1 MSSVKDCAT
10 RSPRRLRE
18 EELAATNIKLP
29 RLFFDNRTGFSEPL
43 EPGADEA
50 AAWPSDRPLVSVVIV
65 SFNYGHFVAEAVD
78 SVLAQTF
85 DDLEVIVVE
94 GGSTHPRSREQTLAL
109 TRPKTTVVAQTEPH
123 QVGANRNFGISK
135 ARGKYICCLDADDL
149 LKPTYIEKAVF
160 LLETYGYDVVSCAMQ
175 QFGSSDEKVGIL
187 GEPVLA
193 DILEGNHVLT
203 CALFR
208 RSLRQKA
215 GGYRDTDRAVTG
227 HVYEDWLFWSQLAA
241 MGARQSTVFT
251 LLDRNASQRE
261 IHRLT
266 GVDRKTI
273 RRYRALRAGAEAN
286 SPGEVTTGPVS
297 VDGQIPPPRPPAF
310 GASEATVTSSL
321 ARSACEAHRTWIEE
335 QVRLKRNAQA
345 IYQDLVDQFGFPSS
359 YQSVKRFV
367 RRLRHSDPEQ
377 FDRLEF
383 LPGEEAQVDYGEGAP
398 TVDPKSGRYRRPR
411 LFVMTLRYSRRSFRR
426 VVWQSSQRVWAQLHE
441 EAFRYFGGVPSYVVL
456 DNLKEG
462 VLKPDL
468 YEPQLNPIYSAMLAH
483 YAVVADPARV
493 ADPNRKGCVEN
504 AIQHTQSTAL
514 AGRRFETLEAQN
526 EFLRHWE
533 ENWASKRIHGST
545 RRQVEAMFQEEKPHL
560 RPLPVAAFRIFT
572 EVVRTVCDDTTV
584 RVDSSYYAARPAPIG
599 SQVVVRIYASTIE
612 IRDRH
617 THALLRVHP
626 RMTHSGSVVLPT
638 SERPFNPSRQTAVL
652 LASAERIGPQ
662 TRALCQQMFD
672 TEGRPGQRAMWGIVG
687 LSRKYPAR
695 LVEQACAHA
704 IDNRIYRYKHVRA
717 TVERLF
723 EQAIEL
729 VGATPRPASP
739 LTQDHPLIRSPAEY
753 GDLFS
758 RAARHD
764 ADDNPRQAGAHDSR
778 ARVACATP
786 ASSGA
791 TSAPTASSHLKLETR
806 PHDDH
811 AGN

>member
-1 MSSVKDCAT
+1 
-10 RSPRRLRE
+10 
-18 EELAATNIKLP
+18 
-29 RLFFDNRTGFSEPL
+29 
-43 EPGADEA
+43 
-50 AAWPSDRPLVSVVIV
+50 
-65 SFNYGHFVAEAVD
+65 
-78 SVLAQTF
+78 
-85 DDLEVIVVE
+85 
-94 GGSTHPRSREQTLAL
+94 
-109 TRPKTTVVAQTEPH
+109 
-123 QVGANRNFGISK
+123 
-135 ARGKYICCLDADDL
+135 
-149 LKPTYIEKAVF
+149 EK
-160 LLETYGYDVVSCAMQ
+160 
-175 QFGSSDEKVGIL
+175 
-187 GEPVLA
+187 
-193 DILEGNHVLT
+193 
-203 CALFR
+203 
-208 RSLRQKA
+208 
-215 GGYRDTDRAVTG
+215 
-227 HVYEDWLFWSQLAA
+227 
-241 MGARQSTVFT
+241 
-251 LLDRNASQRE
+251 
-261 IHRLT
+261 
-266 GVDRKTI
+266 
-273 RRYRALRAGAEAN
+273 
-286 SPGEVTTGPVS
+286 
-297 VDGQIPPPRPPAF
+297 
-310 GASEATVTSSL
+310 
-321 ARSACEAHRTWIEE
+321 
-335 QVRLKRNAQA
+335 
-345 IYQDLVDQFGFPSS
+345 
-359 YQSVKRFV
+359 
-367 RRLRHSDPEQ
+367 
-377 FDRLEF
+377 
-383 LPGEEAQVDYGEGAP
+383 
-398 TVDPKSGRYRRPR
+398 
-411 LFVMTLRYSRRSFRR
+411 
-426 VVWQSSQRVWAQLHE
+426 
-441 EAFRYFGGVPSYVVL
+441 
-456 DNLKEG
+456 
-462 VLKPDL
+462 
-468 YEPQLNPIYSAMLAH
+468 
-483 YAVVADPARV
+483 
-493 ADPNRKGCVEN
+493 
-504 AIQHTQSTAL
+504 
-514 AGRRFETLEAQN
+514 
-526 EFLRHWE
+526 
-533 ENWASKRIHGST
+533 
-545 RRQVEAMFQEEKPHL
+545 KPHL

>member
-1 MSSVKDCAT
+1 M
-10 RSPRRLRE
+10 
-18 EELAATNIKLP
+18 
-29 RLFFDNRTGFSEPL
+29 
-43 EPGADEA
+43 
-50 AAWPSDRPLVSVVIV
+50 
-65 SFNYGHFVAEAVD
+65 
-78 SVLAQTF
+78 
-85 DDLEVIVVE
+85 
-94 GGSTHPRSREQTLAL
+94 
-109 TRPKTTVVAQTEPH
+109 
-123 QVGANRNFGISK
+123 K
-135 ARGKYICCLDADDL
+135 AHL
-149 LKPTYIEKAVF
+149 
-160 LLETYGYDVVSCAMQ
+160 
-175 QFGSSDEKVGIL
+175 
-187 GEPVLA
+187 
-193 DILEGNHVLT
+193 
-203 CALFR
+203 
-208 RSLRQKA
+208 
-215 GGYRDTDRAVTG
+215 
-227 HVYEDWLFWSQLAA
+227 
-241 MGARQSTVFT
+241 QSTVFT

-266 GVDRKTI
+266 GIDRKTI
-273 RRYRALRAGAEAN
+273 RRYRALRADSEAN
-286 SPGEVTTGPVS
+286 SPGVTAGS
-297 VDGQIPPPRPPAF
+297 AGADDQIPPPRPPAF
-310 GASEATVTSSL
+310 GVSEATAASSL
-321 ARSACEAHRTWIEE
+321 ARSACEPYRAWIEE

-367 RRLRHSDPEQ
+367 RTLRHTDPEQ

-426 VVWQSSQRVWAQLHE
+426 VVWQSSQQVWAQLHE

-493 ADPNRKGCVEN
+493 ADPNRKGGVEN
-504 AIQHTQSTAL
+504 AIQHTQGTAL

-560 RPLPVAAFRIFT
+560 RPLPVAPFRIFT

-584 RVDSSYYAARPAPIG
+584 RVDNSYYAARPAPIG
-599 SQVVVRIYASTIE
+599 SQVVVRIYTSMIE

-626 RMTHSGSVVLPT
+626 RMTHPGSVVLPT

-662 TRALCQQMFD
+662 TRAPCQQVFD
-672 TEGRPGQRAMWGIVG
+672 TEGRPGQRAMWGIVRLG
-687 LSRKYPAR
+687 RKYPAR

-704 IDNRIYRYKHVRA
+704 IGNRIYRYKHVRA

-723 EQAIEL
+723 EQAIAQ
-729 VGATPRPASP
+729 VGATPQPASP
-739 LTQDHPLIRSPAEY
+739 LTQDHPLIRAAAEY

-758 RAARHD
+758 HAVRHD
-764 ADDNPRQAGAHDSR
+764 ADDNSRQAGAHDDRAPAIR
-778 ARVACATP
+778 ARGACATP

-791 TSAPTASSHLKLETR
+791 TSAPAVPSHLKLETQ